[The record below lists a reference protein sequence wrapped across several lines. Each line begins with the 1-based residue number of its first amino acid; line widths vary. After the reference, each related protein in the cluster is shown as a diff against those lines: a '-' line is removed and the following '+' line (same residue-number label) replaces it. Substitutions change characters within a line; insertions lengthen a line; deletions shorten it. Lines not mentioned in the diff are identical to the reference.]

1 MTAAPAMAGVAAG
14 GARPVDSAIWMVTFT
29 DLIGLLLAF
38 FVMLF
43 SMATIEEGA
52 WRRVAG
58 ALANGPSQVAG
69 DAGVRP
75 RVDRNSGE
83 TPVAE
88 GRNIDYLAALLAE
101 RLAADPRL
109 ERVQLLRRP
118 EGIALVPPIEAPSH
132 DGAPAG
138 RPARELL
145 VALGDALRSMPNRI
159 EVEGLARG
167 GGDAAAFAAEWERVM
182 TRALGLAR
190 GLEEAGH
197 PEPLDVFIRIAD
209 EGAGA
214 VAVSVRDS
222 GGEP

>member
-1 MTAAPAMAGVAAG
+1 MTAAPTLAGGAAG
-14 GARPVDSAIWMVTFT
+14 GAPPVDSAIWMVTFT

-38 FVMLF
+38 FVMMF
-43 SMATIEEGA
+43 AMATIEEGE
-52 WRRVAG
+52 WQRVAG
-58 ALANGPSQVAG
+58 ALSNGPSQVAG
-69 DAGVRP
+69 DAGIRP

-83 TPVAE
+83 TPAVE
-88 GRNIDYLAALLAE
+88 GRNIDYLAAVLDQ

-109 ERVQLLRRP
+109 DRVRLLRRP
-118 EGIALVPPIEAPSH
+118 DGIALVLPIEAPSH

-145 VALGDALRSMPNRI
+145 VALSDALRSMPNRI
-159 EVEGLARG
+159 EVEGLVRG
-167 GGDAAAFAAEWERVM
+167 GGDAAAFAAEWERTM

-197 PEPLDVFIRIAD
+197 PEPLDVFVRIAD

-214 VAVSVRDS
+214 VAVSVRDA